1 MRARSIRSP
10 QTADLFAPVA
20 APIAAAAVAP
30 IAPAAP
36 AAPIVATA
44 PLVATAL
51 PTAVT
56 KGPAAAGPAAP
67 PAAARRTG
75 TAPLW
80 YAVVFAMPPDSPP
93 PDWYRLSLNA
103 QQFTSLVSLEPPNA
117 LLLEVR
123 GSVQLFGSLARLRAL
138 LDARWQELAL
148 EARSAVAPTPLAALW
163 CARAGDYECD
173 ESVMLLAGRLS
184 KLPITC
190 TAWDAERLQR
200 LRSLGITRLGEV
212 LRLPRAGLARRL
224 GPGAILDLDIALGK
238 QAGPRRAFVPRERFR
253 QRRDFE
259 TEIDTV
265 AYLEK
270 ALEPLIDACA
280 EFLRRRQA
288 GIQRLELRLRHR
300 QSPSTRVRMGF
311 ASVTSERHRLAD
323 VLTQQLSRLELQA
336 PVLALELVSGALQA
350 LSGVS
355 RDAFTGSGGAG
366 PDTVAELVERL
377 RARLGERAV
386 YGVSTL
392 AEHRPEAAWRRVHE
406 LQLAALRTGSA
417 SGAAAGCAAH
427 MPRPLWLLDEPQR
440 WQGGDSLSPQH
451 APERIESGWWDG
463 RGVARDYYRV
473 RAACG
478 VKLWVFQERH
488 TKCWYLHGV
497 FA

>member
-1 MRARSIRSP
+1 
-10 QTADLFAPVA
+10 V
-20 APIAAAAVAP
+20 
-30 IAPAAP
+30 
-36 AAPIVATA
+36 
-44 PLVATAL
+44 
-51 PTAVT
+51 
-56 KGPAAAGPAAP
+56 
-67 PAAARRTG
+67 
-75 TAPLW
+75 PLW
-80 YAVVFAMPPDSPP
+80 YAVVFTMPPDSPP
-93 PDWYRLSLNA
+93 PDWYRLSLIA

-138 LDARWQELAL
+138 LDARWQELAF

-184 KLPITC
+184 ELPITC

-224 GPGAILDLDIALGK
+224 GPGAVLDLDIALGK

-355 RDAFTGSGGAG
+355 RDAFAGSGGGG
-366 PDTVAELVERL
+366 PDTAAELVERL